1 MAKDYYK
8 ILGIE
13 KSASKEE
20 VKKAFR
26 KLAHKYHPDK
36 GGGDEAKFKE
46 INEAYQVLSDD
57 RKRAEYDSY
66 GQTFGEGFNAQGGQ
80 GFNGFDF
87 SGFGQQGFEGMDL
100 DEIFGEFFG
109 GNRGRAGR
117 GRVKRGRDISID
129 LEVSFT
135 ESILG
140 TDRTVVLNK
149 VSTCDVCAG
158 SGAKPGS
165 ARKKCTTCNG
175 QGKVHETKK
184 SFFGVFTSVR
194 DCTPCHG
201 TGQVPDEKC
210 ATCKGAGVLKREEG
224 VNIKVPAGISNGEMI
239 RLSGAGEAVPGGVSG
254 DLYIKIHVM
263 PHHTFTREGNN
274 IVMDL
279 NIKLTDAILGGEYK
293 ITTLEGTHITLTIP
307 PGVSFGEI
315 LRVRGKGVPMEGK
328 HRGDLLVKLN
338 IKVPSKLSKRAAQ
351 AVEELKK
358 EGI

>member
-13 KSASKEE
+13 KSASGEE

-46 INEAYQVLSDD
+46 INEAYQVLSDE

-66 GQTFGEGFNAQGGQ
+66 GQTFGGNGPQGGQ
-80 GFNGFDF
+80 GFGGFDF
-87 SGFGQQGFEGMDL
+87 SGFNQQGFEGVDL

-109 GNRGRAGR
+109 GGGGRGGR

-129 LEVSFT
+129 LEISFT

-149 VSTCDVCAG
+149 VSACDVCAG

-165 ARKKCTTCNG
+165 ARKKCSTCNG
-175 QGKVHETKK
+175 QGKIHETKK

-194 DCTPCHG
+194 DCATCHG

-210 ATCKGAGVLKREEG
+210 THCKGMGVLKREEG
-224 VNIKVPAGISNGEMI
+224 VSIKVPAGISNGEMI

-263 PHHTFTREGNN
+263 PHDIFVREGNN

-293 ITTLEGTHITLTIP
+293 ITTLEGTPITLTIP

-315 LRVRGKGVPMEGK
+315 LRVRGKGVPMDGK

-338 IKVPSKLSKRAAQ
+338 IKVPSKLSKRAEQ
-351 AVEELKK
+351 AVNELKK